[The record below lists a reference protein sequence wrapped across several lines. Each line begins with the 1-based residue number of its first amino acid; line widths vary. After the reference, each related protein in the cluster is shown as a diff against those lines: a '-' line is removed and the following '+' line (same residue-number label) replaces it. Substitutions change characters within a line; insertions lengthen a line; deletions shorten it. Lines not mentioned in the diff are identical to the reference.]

1 MDSHI
6 PPVDDHSRDRVHPIY
21 DPTDVFECKYELDSL
36 ASFLKLS
43 WLYYERTKELNFVTP
58 TWLKAITAVLRVIDE
73 QSEPTFD
80 PVFGEAKVPHYHF
93 QRNTNIG
100 TETLSLG
107 KFFEM

>member
-1 MDSHI
+1 MRSNLPWIVIYRLSTIILD
-6 PPVDDHSRDRVHPIY
+6 DRVHPIY

-58 TWLKAITAVLRVIDE
+58 TWLKAITLVLRVIDE

-80 PVFGEAKVPHYHF
+80 PVIGEAKVPHYHVSK
-93 QRNTNIG
+93 
-100 TETLSLG
+100 EY
-107 KFFEM
+107 EYWH